1 MHHKQS
7 HKIILYNYFQTISF
21 LFVHLVFHNPHFK
34 IQGGKCNDVLA
45 AKQCERSKSRGM
57 CEKKLRWARKRCR
70 KTCGLCDPLQ
80 TFKPLIHHVS
90 TDLLVDKA
98 EPTNQLTEDCKDV
111 FAERQCK
118 RSKARGWCEKRL
130 TGRKVNVKTHVV
142 YVAPFKLFPKRINP
156 NWSPHQPLQVT
167 MSNLIAID
175 LHYSF

>member
-1 MHHKQS
+1 
-7 HKIILYNYFQTISF
+7 
-21 LFVHLVFHNPHFK
+21 
-34 IQGGKCNDVLA
+34 
-45 AKQCERSKSRGM
+45 M

-111 FAERQCK
+111 FAETQCK

-130 TGRKVNVKTHVV
+130 NWAKSKCKNTCGLCGPIQTVSQTDKPKLVTPPTAAGNNVK
-142 YVAPFKLFPKRINP
+142 FDRN
-156 NWSPHQPLQVT
+156 
-167 MSNLIAID
+167 
-175 LHYSF
+175 